1 MEKAVRILSNT
12 IQPSYGTTTYSAPTT
27 ARETKQTGTQ
37 GSSFL
42 DLAARASRNAT
53 DVLEISS
60 RPEVTNETDTSSVD
74 AYMEHLKKKYGRVT
88 IESIGKDQASLEKA
102 GKRMS
107 GNDVVIAPNILEEM
121 AGDAKKALYYERKID
136 YFFNTVIPQ
145 GNAICA
151 ARGLVFEPCGVVV
164 HEDGTVTY
172 ICGCSD
178 SPERVAEVNK
188 INAEKAKK
196 KAEQQ
201 KQYQEQAAA
210 AAAQRRAMW
219 ERTAETEALEKTFS
233 NIGDLLKTRMV
244 SAPTI
249 TPEVSLPA
257 GTNMFFLD
265 L

>member
-1 MEKAVRILSNT
+1 MSGVMGC
-12 IQPSYGTTTYSAPTT
+12 SYLTRMYSALPGNLTVQST
-27 ARETKQTGTQ
+27 AARS
-37 GSSFL
+37 SSFL
-42 DLAARASRNAT
+42 DMAAKASRDIGDALDVNGQPAVYETAETSQVNAY
-53 DVLEISS
+53 L
-60 RPEVTNETDTSSVD
+60 
-74 AYMEHLKKKYGRVT
+74 EHLKQKYGRVT
-88 IESIGKDQASLEKA
+88 IESVGKDQASLERA
-102 GKRMS
+102 GRRMC
-107 GNDVVIAPNILEEM
+107 GNDVVIAPNILKEM
-121 AGDAKKALYYERKID
+121 ASDPKKAAYYEQEID
-136 YFFNTVIPQ
+136 RFFTDIIPK
-145 GNAICA
+145 GKAFA
-151 ARGLVFEPCGVVV
+151 ASIGLTFEPCGVVV

-172 ICGCSD
+172 ICGGGD
-178 SPERVAEVNK
+178 SPERVAEVNR

-219 ERTAETEALEKTFS
+219 ERTAETAALEKTFS

>member
-1 MEKAVRILSNT
+1 MSSI
-12 IQPSYGTTTYSAPTT
+12 IQPNYGTRAYSTPTK
-27 ARETKQTGTQ
+27 AREAKQTGTQ

-42 DLAARASRNAT
+42 DLAARASRSTA
-53 DVLEISS
+53 DVLEISGK
-60 RPEVTNETDTSSVD
+60 PEVSETDEKSNVD
-74 AYMEHLKKKYGRVT
+74 AYLEHLKKKYGRVT

-121 AGDAKKALYYERKID
+121 ADDPKKAAYYEQKID
-136 YFFNTVIPQ
+136 YFFTDVIPN
-145 GNAICA
+145 GKAFA
-151 ARGLVFEPCGVVV
+151 ASMGLTFEPCGVVV

-172 ICGCSD
+172 ICGGGD
-178 SPERVAEVNK
+178 SPERVAEVNR

-201 KQYQEQAAA
+201 RQYQEQAAA

-244 SAPTI
+244 SSTAV

-257 GTNMFFLD
+257 GTNMFFLNM
-265 L
+265 

>member
-1 MEKAVRILSNT
+1 MSGMIDSSYLTRMYNALPGNLTVRS
-12 IQPSYGTTTYSAPTT
+12 T
-27 ARETKQTGTQ
+27 AART
-37 GSSFL
+37 SSFL
-42 DLAARASRNAT
+42 DMAEKAGKDTT
-53 DVLEISS
+53 DVLEISGK
-60 RPEVTNETDTSSVD
+60 PEVSETAETSNVD

-107 GNDVVIAPNILEEM
+107 GNDVVIAPNILNEM
-121 AGDAKKALYYERKID
+121 ASDPKKAAYYEQKID
-136 YFFNTVIPQ
+136 YFFTDVIPN
-145 GNAICA
+145 GKAFA
-151 ARGLVFEPCGVVV
+151 ASMGLTFEPCGVVV

-172 ICGCSD
+172 ICGGGD
-178 SPERVAEVNK
+178 SPERVAEVNR

-201 KQYQEQAAA
+201 RQYQEQAAA

-219 ERTAETEALEKTFS
+219 ERTAETAALEKTFS

-244 SAPTI
+244 SAPAI

-257 GTNMFFLD
+257 GTNMFFLNM
-265 L
+265 

>member
-1 MEKAVRILSNT
+1 MSSI
-12 IQPSYGTTTYSAPTT
+12 IQPGFGALAYSTPAKS
-27 ARETKQTGTQ
+27 REAKQTGTQ
-37 GSSFL
+37 GGSFL
-42 DLAARASRNAT
+42 DLAARAGRGTS
-53 DVLEISS
+53 DVREISGGPGAS
-60 RPEVTNETDTSSVD
+60 ETAETSNVD

-121 AGDAKKALYYERKID
+121 ASDAKKALYYEQKID

-151 ARGLVFEPCGVVV
+151 AQGLVFEPCGVVV

-178 SPERVAEVNK
+178 SPERVAEVNR

-201 KQYQEQAAA
+201 RQYQEQSAAA
-210 AAAQRRAMW
+210 AAERRAMW
-219 ERTAETEALEKTFS
+219 ERTAQAEVLEKSFS

-244 SAPTI
+244 SAPTV
-249 TPEVSLPA
+249 TPEISLPA
-257 GTNMFFLD
+257 GANVFFLNM
-265 L
+265 

>member
-1 MEKAVRILSNT
+1 MISI
-12 IQPSYGTTTYSAPTT
+12 IQPNYGTRTYSTPTKS
-27 ARETKQTGTQ
+27 RETKQTGTQ
-37 GSSFL
+37 SNSFL
-42 DLAARASRNAT
+42 DLAARASRGTT
-53 DVLEISS
+53 DVLEISGK
-60 RPEVTNETDTSSVD
+60 PEVSETTETSNVD

-107 GNDVVIAPNILEEM
+107 GNDVIIAPNILNEM
-121 AGDAKKALYYERKID
+121 ASDPKKAAYYEQKID
-136 YFFNTVIPQ
+136 YFFTDVIPN
-145 GNAICA
+145 GKAFA
-151 ARGLVFEPCGVVV
+151 ASMGLTFEPCGVVV

-172 ICGCSD
+172 ICGGGD
-178 SPERVAEVNK
+178 SPERVAEVNR

-201 KQYQEQAAA
+201 RQYQEQSAA

-219 ERTAETEALEKTFS
+219 GRTGKTAALEKTFS

-244 SAPTI
+244 SAPAI

-257 GTNMFFLD
+257 GTNMFFLNM
-265 L
+265 

>member
-1 MEKAVRILSNT
+1 MSSI
-12 IQPSYGTTTYSAPTT
+12 IQPNYGVRAYGVPTK
-27 ARETKQTGTQ
+27 ASETKQTGTQ
-37 GSSFL
+37 GRSFL
-42 DLAARASRNAT
+42 DLAARASRGTT
-53 DVLEISS
+53 DVLEISNS
-60 RPEVTNETDTSSVD
+60 LEITNEAETSNVD

-88 IESIGKDQASLEKA
+88 IESVGKDQASLEKA

-121 AGDAKKALYYERKID
+121 AGDVKKALYYEQKID

-178 SPERVAEVNK
+178 SPERVAEVNR

-201 KQYQEQAAA
+201 RQYQEQAAA
-210 AAAQRRAMW
+210 AAAERRAMW
-219 ERTAETEALEKTFS
+219 ERTAQAEALEKSFS

-244 SAPTI
+244 SVPNV

-257 GTNMFFLD
+257 GTNMFFLNM
-265 L
+265 

>member
-1 MEKAVRILSNT
+1 MSNT
-12 IQPSYGTTTYSAPTT
+12 IQPGYGARTYTSPTKS
-27 ARETKQTGTQ
+27 RETKQNGTQ
-37 GSSFL
+37 SSSFL
-42 DLAARASRNAT
+42 DLAARASRGTT
-53 DVLEISS
+53 DMLEISGK
-60 RPEVTNETDTSSVD
+60 PEVSETTETSNVD

-121 AGDAKKALYYERKID
+121 ANDPKKSAYYEQKID
-136 YFFNTVIPQ
+136 YFFTDVIPN
-145 GNAICA
+145 GKAFA
-151 ARGLVFEPCGVVV
+151 ASMGLTFEPCGVVV

-172 ICGCSD
+172 ICGGGD
-178 SPERVAEVNK
+178 SPERVAEVNR

-201 KQYQEQAAA
+201 RQYQEQAAA

-219 ERTAETEALEKTFS
+219 ERTAETAALEKTFS

-244 SAPTI
+244 FAPTI

-257 GTNMFFLD
+257 GTNMFFLNM
-265 L
+265 

>member
-1 MEKAVRILSNT
+1 MTGMIDCSYLSRGYTPPPGSLTVRST
-12 IQPSYGTTTYSAPTT
+12 RTSG
-27 ARETKQTGTQ
+27 
-37 GSSFL
+37 FL
-42 DLAARASRNAT
+42 DMAARAGGGAADTRG
-53 DVLEISS
+53 ISGK
-60 RPEVTNETDTSSVD
+60 PEASETAEASNTD
-74 AYMEHLKKKYGRVT
+74 AYLEHLKKKYGRVT

-107 GNDVVIAPNILEEM
+107 GSDVVIAPNILEEM
-121 AGDAKKALYYERKID
+121 AGDVNKALYYEQKID

-151 ARGLVFEPCGVVV
+151 AQGLVFEPCGVII

-178 SPERVAEVNK
+178 SPERVAEVNR

-201 KQYQEQAAA
+201 RQYQEQAAA

-219 ERTAETEALEKTFS
+219 ERTAAAEALEKSFS

-244 SAPTI
+244 SAPAI
-249 TPEVSLPA
+249 TPEISLPA
-257 GTNMFFLD
+257 GANMFFLNMV
-265 L
+265 